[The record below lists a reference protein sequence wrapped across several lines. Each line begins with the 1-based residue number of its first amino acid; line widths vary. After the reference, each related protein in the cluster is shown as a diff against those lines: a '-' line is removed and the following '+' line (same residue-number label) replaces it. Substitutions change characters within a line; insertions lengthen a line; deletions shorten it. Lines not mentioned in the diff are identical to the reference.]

1 MADEYL
7 ANAFEVLATKINKL
21 NQFKN
26 VASEVFSAQHEEVVR
41 VHEALPE
48 WSLKRTEG
56 SSYFLHYQS
65 PSTGSDLLVPPKSYQ
80 IKDEIELNS
89 LQKLKT
95 YQWLLVDAYEV
106 FEDFVEGA
114 YAYCGLKGLSIWVQP
129 DGWVRDDKKDIDAY
143 IKAPFKGKVRTPHRQ
158 LKAFRQGSQ
167 HFAQYETEN
176 LNGRNY
182 RVVLVIIE
190 KLRHAIVHF
199 GGYCEDLQSL
209 QNKVQADLADMD
221 IKAVRKYI
229 DSHFM
234 PHEGNN
240 LVDLFEFPAYDIN
253 GNPNGGYHD
262 PMLGYF
268 RTLVEYA
275 QLIKESIQ
283 VHPKFD

>member
-7 ANAFEVLATKINKL
+7 ANAFEELTAKINKL
-21 NQFKN
+21 NQFKS
-26 VASEVFSAQHEEVVR
+26 VASKVFSAQHEEVTKA
-41 VHEALPE
+41 HEALPE
-48 WSLKRTEG
+48 WSLRRTEG

-65 PSTGSDLLVPPKSYQ
+65 PSTGSDLLVSQKSYQ
-80 IKDEIELNS
+80 LNDELELSS
-89 LQKLKT
+89 LQKLKI

-106 FEDFVEGA
+106 FEDFVVEA

-129 DGWVRDDKKDIDAY
+129 DGWARDDKRDIEAY

-167 HFAQYETEN
+167 HFAKYETEN
-176 LNGRNY
+176 RVGRNY

-190 KLRHAIVHF
+190 KLRHAVVHF
-199 GGYCEDLQSL
+199 GGYCENLKSFQD
-209 QNKVQADLADMD
+209 KVQADLADMD

-229 DSHFM
+229 DTHFM
-234 PHEGNN
+234 HHEGSN
-240 LVDLFEFPAYDIN
+240 LVDLFEFPACDRN
-253 GNPNGGYHD
+253 GNPNGGFHD

-268 RTLVEYA
+268 RAIIEYA

-283 VHPKFD
+283 IHPKFG